1 MSSLVHLGR
10 QKTRDLTTRHQIKQR
25 WTSLII
31 ACATVE
37 PTPTYTSVGVDVLK
51 SRHDASSKSAIA
63 HVGANHMAPT
73 AVLSGTFLVLG
84 IQFGRLP
91 RHQRVVEDT
100 LETQN
105 EQSGQTE

>member
-1 MSSLVHLGR
+1 VR
-10 QKTRDLTTRHQIKQR
+10 PDNAAPDQR
-25 WTSLII
+25 EVDNFDNCLRTL
-31 ACATVE
+31 E
-37 PTPTYTSVGVDVLK
+37 PTPSYTSVGVDVLK
-51 SRHDASSKSAIA
+51 SHHDASSKSAIA
-63 HVGANHMAPT
+63 HVGANHMAPA

-105 EQSGQTE
+105 EQRGQTE